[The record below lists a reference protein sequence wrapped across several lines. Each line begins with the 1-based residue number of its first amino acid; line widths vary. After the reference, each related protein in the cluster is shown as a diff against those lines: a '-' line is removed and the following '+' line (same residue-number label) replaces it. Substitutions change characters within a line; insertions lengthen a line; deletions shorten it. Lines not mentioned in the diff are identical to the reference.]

1 MTQDI
6 RWIQRFSNYKKAFK
20 NLQDA
25 VELASERELSN
36 LEKQGMIQAF
46 EFTYELAW
54 NTIKDFFEYK
64 GETDI
69 LGSRDAFQL
78 AFKRG
83 LVANGKDLL
92 STIKS
97 RQLSSHTYHEEYA
110 DKIYN
115 DIMTKYCAVF
125 GELKARLEIEEK
137 KES

>member
-6 RWIQRFSNYKKAFK
+6 RWIQRFSNYKRAFK
-20 NLQDA
+20 NLLDA

-64 GETDI
+64 GESDI

-83 LVANGKDLL
+83 LVANGEDLL
-92 STIKS
+92 SAIKS
-97 RQLSSHTYHEEYA
+97 RQLSSHTYNEEYA
-110 DKIYN
+110 DQIYN
-115 DIMTKYCAVF
+115 DIINKYCSVF
-125 GELKARLEIEEK
+125 GELKERLEIEEK
-137 KES
+137 KEL